1 MINGFSSN
9 MNTLNLYLK
18 IKPGPFY
25 KIMNGFI
32 IKINN
37 LEILKL
43 VCHVLFPLC

>member
-1 MINGFSSN
+1 MINDFSSN
-9 MNTLNLYLK
+9 LNTLNLYLK
-18 IKPGPFY
+18 IKPFY